1 VTGAALSKTLVHGQ
15 SDGGLLLWTY
25 SRTIPAR
32 DGADVPYMGETRD
45 LAKCLPA
52 VFCDQAV
59 FAVRAGSCEEAS
71 VRVVVL
77 GVVSNCFES
86 DMFALIGKDSCL
98 GQQMRVWRG

>member
-1 VTGAALSKTLVHGQ
+1 LLGA
-15 SDGGLLLWTY
+15 Y

-32 DGADVPYMGETRD
+32 DGTDVPYMGETRD
-45 LAKCLPA
+45 LAECLPT

-59 FAVRAGSCEEAS
+59 FAVRAGSREETS

-86 DMFALIGKDSCL
+86 DMFALFDKDSCL
-98 GQQMRVWRG
+98 EQQMRVWRG